1 MAKKIKIGLL
11 GAGRIGKLH
20 GTNIQNFIPNAEVA
34 TVADPFMNDAMRE
47 WADSI
52 NIPKTSDN
60 PDDIFN
66 DPEIDAVF
74 ICSSTN
80 THADF
85 IIKAANAGKHIFC
98 EKPIHT
104 DIAKIKE
111 AIAAVEKAGVKLQ
124 IGFVRRFDKNHKAVR
139 DVVAS
144 GKLGAPYVV
153 KVTSRDPEA
162 PPLEYVKVSGGIFL
176 DMMIHDFDMVRYLS
190 GSDVTEVTAM
200 GACLVDPNVAQYDD
214 IDTAI
219 VTLKF
224 ANGAIGVIDNCR
236 QAPYGYDQRVEVHCE
251 KGCVKD
257 NNMIE
262 NEADVSTNAGVE
274 SAKPTWFFLERYND
288 AFVTETR
295 AFVDAIIN
303 DTEVPVGAKD
313 GLEPVR
319 IAIAAKKSLK
329 EGGRPVKLSEI
340 EA

>member
-1 MAKKIKIGLL
+1 MAKKVKIGLL

-20 GTNIQNFIPNAEVA
+20 GTNVQNFIPEAEISV
-34 TVADPFMNDAMRE
+34 VADPFMNDSMKE
-47 WADSI
+47 WAESVGI
-52 NIPKTSDN
+52 RKTSSN
-60 PDDIFN
+60 PEDVFA
-66 DPEIDAVF
+66 DPEVDAVF
-74 ICSSTN
+74 ICSSTD

-85 IIKAANAGKHIFC
+85 IIQAAKAGKHIFC

-104 DIAKIKE
+104 DIARIKE
-111 AIAAVEKAGVKLQ
+111 ALQAVEEAGVKLQ
-124 IGFVRRFDKNHKAVR
+124 VGFVRRFDKNHKAVH
-139 DVVAS
+139 DAVAS

-153 KVTSRDPEA
+153 KVCSRDPEA
-162 PPLEYVKVSGGIFL
+162 PPMEYVKVSGGIFM

-190 GSDVTEVTAM
+190 GSDVTEVSAA
-200 GACLVDPNVAQYDD
+200 GACLVDTRFADYDD
-214 IDTAI
+214 VDTAI

-251 KGCVKD
+251 KGCVQD
-257 NNMIE
+257 NNALE
-262 NEADVSTNAGVE
+262 NVAYVSTNAGVE

-288 AFVTETR
+288 AFVTEEK

-303 DTEVPVGAKD
+303 NTETPVGAKD

-319 IAIAAKKSLK
+319 IAAAAKKSLK
-329 EGGRPVKLSEI
+329 EGRPVKLSEI